1 MKIGIRVALAL
12 TLALLVAGM
21 GSAQEAYPDGTELRL
36 LQWSHFVPDYD
47 PWFDNNA
54 AEWGERNNVAVNVDH
69 ISLTEI
75 GAILAAELDA
85 GSGHTLIE
93 SPLSPAAFI
102 DSLHDLR
109 DINEAARERLGP
121 QHSFCHRN
129 AYLPAA
135 DKYYGFINTQIPNAG
150 NYDIALWT
158 DAGYPNG
165 PATWT
170 DLLEG
175 GRAIYQSAGIP
186 VGIGLSPE
194 PDSEMAARS
203 LIWSFGGS
211 VQDEAGNVT
220 LNSPETIAATK
231 FLAQLQNEAMT
242 AEVYGWGVPSNN
254 QALIAGDVSFIL
266 NPASA
271 YRSLQTLDAAASE
284 GIGFTTALAGP
295 ARALTGTQVL
305 TYVIPHYVE
314 GAELAAAKQFI
325 LDHTANFSE
334 AFYHS
339 ALFNLPCFPQTVPQM
354 AEWLG
359 DDPFGSQP
367 ADKFSPFITV
377 GEWSV
382 NLGYPGY
389 SNPAI
394 AQVLGE
400 NILPNMMARVALG
413 EQSAEEAVAQTHE
426 RIEAIF
432 EHWRAQ
438 GMVGG

>member
-1 MKIGIRVALAL
+1 MNAGRRVALI
-12 TLALLVAGM
+12 LALALFVVGAGW
-21 GSAQEAYPDGTELRL
+21 AQDGYPDGTELRL

-47 PWFDNNA
+47 PWFDSYA
-54 AEWGERNNVAVNVDH
+54 ADWGERNNVAVTVDH

-75 GAILAAELDA
+75 AAILAAELDA

-93 SPLSPAAFI
+93 SPLSPATFI
-102 DSLHDLR
+102 ASLHDLR
-109 DINEAARERLGP
+109 DINEAAREQLGP

-158 DAGYPNG
+158 EAGYPDG
-165 PATWT
+165 PATWQ

-175 GRAIYQSAGIP
+175 GRAIYQSTGIP

-211 VQDEAGNVT
+211 VQDEAGNVVF
-220 LNSPETIAATK
+220 NSPATVAAVE

-242 AEVYGWGVPSNN
+242 QEVFGWGVPSNN

-271 YRSLQTLDAAASE
+271 YRSLQSVYAAAAE

-295 ARALTGTQVL
+295 AAAVTGTQVL
-305 TYVIPHYVE
+305 TYVIPDYVE

-339 ALFNLPCFPQTVPQM
+339 ELFNLPCFPQTVPQM
-354 AEWLG
+354 AEWLS
-359 DDPFGSQP
+359 DDPFGSVP
-367 ADKFSPFITV
+367 ADKFSPFIKV

-382 NLGYPGY
+382 NLGHPGY

-400 NILPNMMARVALG
+400 NIVPNMMARVALG
-413 EQSAEEAVAQTHE
+413 EQSAAEAVAQTHA

-432 EHWRAQ
+432 AHWRAL